1 MSGSASESEK
11 LSGAIRALAP
21 GVGLAML
28 SSTFALFLVDRSL
41 PLATR
46 LAANDAVGNYLQT
59 LGTIYAVLLAFAVY
73 VVWTEYTDVR
83 QHMEAEANELFGI
96 LRMASGLPDATS
108 LALRGIVL
116 RYVKAFLELEWSASA
131 SSDDAVVSTG
141 WGLVGELWDTLRA
154 FQPEDPR
161 CGALYAELLGS
172 VNDLCEARTAR
183 ITSGRARIPLPLRIV
198 LYTGALSTVGSLCL
212 FGVETFWI
220 HALITALLAGAVTH
234 VLVVIEDLDDPFSGY
249 WQAPKD
255 PFLRL
260 REYAQKGEP
269 QKPSSVA

>member
-1 MSGSASESEK
+1 MNGSTSASASRR
-11 LSGAIRALAP
+11 LIGAIRALAP
-21 GVGLAML
+21 AVGLSML
-28 SSTFALFLVDRSL
+28 SSVGALFLVDRFL

-46 LAANDAVGNYLQT
+46 IAANDAVGNYLQT

-96 LRMASGLPDATS
+96 LRMASGLPDAIA
-108 LALRGIVL
+108 LALRNIVL
-116 RYVKAFLELEWSASA
+116 RYVEAFLEHEWSVSA
-131 SSDDAVVSTG
+131 SSDDAIVSKG
-141 WGLVGELWDTLRA
+141 WGMVGELWDTLRA
-154 FQPEDPR
+154 YEPVDQR

-183 ITSGRARIPLPLRIV
+183 ITSGRARIPLRIV

-220 HALITALLAGAVTH
+220 HALITVLLAGAVAH

-260 REYAQKGEP
+260 REYAQKGEA